1 MKIGFQFLVAG
12 SLNLAFTFTETMNAS
27 LLWNFVTM
35 EIDAKNCELK
45 INPLNLYMH
54 FEIERFL
61 K

>member
-35 EIDAKNCELK
+35 EIDANNCELK
-45 INPLNLYMH
+45 KCYFSH
-54 FEIERFL
+54 KTSF
-61 K
+61 